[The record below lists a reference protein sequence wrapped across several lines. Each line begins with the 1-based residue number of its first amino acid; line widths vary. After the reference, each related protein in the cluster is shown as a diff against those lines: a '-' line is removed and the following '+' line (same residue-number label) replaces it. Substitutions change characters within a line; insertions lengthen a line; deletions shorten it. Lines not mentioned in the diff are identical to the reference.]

1 MQTIRAT
8 EQSKYQLIFIGDIM
22 SDNII
27 FEASVFAVKQVFK
40 QISENRKAKK
50 SAKRKYCK

>member
-1 MQTIRAT
+1 
-8 EQSKYQLIFIGDIM
+8 M

-27 FEASVFAVKQVFK
+27 FEASVVAFKQVCK
-40 QISENRKAKK
+40 QITDNRKVKK

>member
-1 MQTIRAT
+1 
-8 EQSKYQLIFIGDIM
+8 M

-50 SAKRKYCK
+50 LAKRKYCKSN